1 MLRTTL
7 LVPNTFELYEYQLFT
22 KEPIEQA
29 LDPDTSLVVNGENTV
44 VDIYIRCH
52 IIFYIPPSS
61 ITQLLGADVKIAL
74 PALEADVYFAVPN
87 DIEIPGLAVLV
98 LQPL

>member
-29 LDPDTSLVVNGENTV
+29 LDPDTSPVVNGDRTPLL
-44 VDIYIRCH
+44 IYIRCH
-52 IIFYIPPSS
+52 FIFYDY
-61 ITQLLGADVKIAL
+61 T
-74 PALEADVYFAVPN
+74 
-87 DIEIPGLAVLV
+87 
-98 LQPL
+98 

>member
-29 LDPDTSLVVNGENTV
+29 LDPDTSLVVNGDRTPLLIY
-44 VDIYIRCH
+44 IYIRCH
-52 IIFYIPPSS
+52 IIFYDCP
-61 ITQLLGADVKIAL
+61 
-74 PALEADVYFAVPN
+74 
-87 DIEIPGLAVLV
+87 
-98 LQPL
+98 